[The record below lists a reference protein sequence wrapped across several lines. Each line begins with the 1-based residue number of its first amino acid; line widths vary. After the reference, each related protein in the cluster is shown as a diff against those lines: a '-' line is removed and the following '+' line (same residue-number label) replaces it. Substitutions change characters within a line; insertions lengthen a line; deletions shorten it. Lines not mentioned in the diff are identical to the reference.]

1 MLAVKFVPAIV
12 NVWFAEALPYVVV
25 KSAAVALADVLL
37 MVMDG
42 EVAVEVTATLSTPI
56 FGRLPPGVTTAAVP
70 PLW

>member
-42 EVAVEVTATLSTPI
+42 EEAEVAPFAVAGEVVL
-56 FGRLPPGVTTAAVP
+56 
-70 PLW
+70 

>member
-1 MLAVKFVPAIV
+1 MPLLETSNPVPAVALMLAVKFVPAIV

-42 EVAVEVTATLSTPI
+42 EEAEVAPFAVAGEVVL
-56 FGRLPPGVTTAAVP
+56 
-70 PLW
+70 